1 MQGHYIASAACLAAI
16 CLLGGRAFGQSSAA
30 PGAPEPM
37 IGLPTTGLEAGDIPA
52 QQAVFSREQDWL
64 EFWKAHSKAPAP
76 LVDFSHWQIAAV
88 FLGQKPNPGYGV
100 HIILAVR
107 RADEITI
114 SYTES
119 RPAPGMMY
127 AQMIVYP
134 YDLVAVP
141 AGARITFQLARTGPA
156 QKSQAAEAP
165 VRALDMTGFSPPT
178 QARYVAFTDEAQWDA
193 FWRSHGR
200 CPAPKVAFQEE
211 MVIGL
216 LQPDDAPAVRLAGAQ
231 KVDNEV
237 RLKLVSGSPEAGGLR
252 SFLAVVPRANRVDLA
267 WTRSSP

>member
-1 MQGHYIASAACLAAI
+1 MDERLHKLLAQHGI
-16 CLLGGRAFGQSSAA
+16 GSRRQVETWIQEGRISVNGRAAEIGQRVRSGDRIVVDGRDVTKRLS
-30 PGAPEPM
+30 GAQDLRILLT
-37 IGLPTTGLEAGDIPA
+37 IGVLVVWL
-52 QQAVFSREQDWL
+52 AVFAVSR
-64 EFWKAHSKAPAP
+64 F
-76 LVDFSHWQIAAV
+76 
-88 FLGQKPNPGYGV
+88 
-100 HIILAVR
+100 LAVR